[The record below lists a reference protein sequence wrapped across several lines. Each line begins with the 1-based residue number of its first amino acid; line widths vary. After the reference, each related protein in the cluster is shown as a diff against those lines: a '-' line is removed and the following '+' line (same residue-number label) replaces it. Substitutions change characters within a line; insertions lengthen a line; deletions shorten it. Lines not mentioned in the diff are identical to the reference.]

1 LYFVYRH
8 GFGKYTTARGMCHIG
23 EWSEGLREGRAIQ
36 RSVIKLASG
45 SIARDYFVEF
55 AGTNPVLSGFPFFM
69 SKRKNR
75 SNFKTETFNFCSTY
89 EFHVIL

>member
-1 LYFVYRH
+1 MFPILAFACSCIDRFRFRH

-45 SIARDYFVEF
+45 SIARDYFLEF
-55 AGTNPVLSGFPFFM
+55 AGTYLVLA
-69 SKRKNR
+69 
-75 SNFKTETFNFCSTY
+75 
-89 EFHVIL
+89 ILAIVLL